1 MALKFITAEEAASFV
16 NHDDNVGFSGF
27 TPAGCPKVVPVA
39 IANKA
44 MEEHAKGNPFQIGMF
59 TGASTGDKLDGSLAR
74 ANAIKFRTPYQSSKD
89 LRALLNARGAHYYD
103 MHLSEL
109 AQSLRYGFLGKV
121 DVAIIEAAEVTE
133 DGEIVPTSGVG
144 ISPTICNLADRIII
158 ELNDK
163 HPKAI
168 RGMHDIYEP
177 LDPPVRREI
186 PVYKPSDR
194 IGTPYIKVD
203 PAKIVG
209 VVKTS
214 EPNEG
219 GSFSPLDDVMM
230 VIGKN
235 VANFLVSEMRAGRL
249 PKDFVPLQSGVGN
262 VANAVLGCM
271 GENKDIP
278 AFNVYTEVIQDAVI
292 ALMKQG
298 RVKFASGC
306 SLSVSNEVLD
316 DIYSNLDFFKD
327 KLLLRPQEISN
338 NPEVARR
345 LGLVAINTALEADIF
360 GNINST
366 HVAGTRMM
374 NGIGGSGDFTRSAML
389 SIFTTPSTAK
399 DGKISAFVPMVSHMD
414 HSEHSVKVI
423 ITEYGVA
430 DLRGKSPIQRAE
442 TIIEN
447 CVHPDYKPLL
457 KEYLAMGV
465 KGHTPQNL
473 KCCFAFHEELA
484 ASGDMHNV
492 DFSKYL
498 KC

>member
-1 MALKFITAEEAASFV
+1 MALKFITAEEAAMFV
-16 NHDDNVGFSGF
+16 NNDDNVGFSGF
-27 TPAGCPKVVPVA
+27 TPAGCPKVVPTA
-39 IANKA
+39 IAKRA
-44 MEEHAKGNPFQIGMF
+44 AEEHAKGNPFKIGMF
-59 TGASTGDKLDGSLAR
+59 TGASTGDKLDGELAR

-89 LRALLNARGAHYYD
+89 LRTLLNAHDTEYFD

-121 DVAIIEAAEVTE
+121 NVAIVEAADVTE
-133 DGEIVPTSGVG
+133 NGEIIPTSGVG
-144 ISPTICNLADRIII
+144 ITPTICCLADRIIV

-177 LDPPVRREI
+177 ADPPYRREI
-186 PVYKPSDR
+186 PVYTPSDR
-194 IGTPYIKVD
+194 IGTPFVKVD

-219 GSFSPLDDVMM
+219 GSFAPLDDVTMA
-230 VIGKN
+230 IGKN
-235 VANFLVSEMRAGRL
+235 VAAFLVEEIKAGRL
-249 PKDFVPLQSGVGN
+249 PKEFVPLQSGVGN

-271 GENKDIP
+271 GENKEIP

-292 ALMKQG
+292 SLMKEG

-306 SLSVSNEVLD
+306 SLTVSNEVLD
-316 DIYSNLDFFKD
+316 EIYSNLDFFKD

-338 NPEVARR
+338 SPEVARR
-345 LGLVAINTALEADIF
+345 LGLIAINTALEADIF

-366 HVAGTRMM
+366 HVSGVKMM

-399 DGKISAFVPMVSHMD
+399 GGKISAFVPMVSHMD

-423 ITEYGVA
+423 ISEYGVA
-430 DLRGKSPIQRAE
+430 DLRGKSPIQRARC
-442 TIIEN
+442 IIDN
-447 CVHPDYKPLL
+447 CVHPDYRPLL
-457 KEYLAMGV
+457 NEYLEMGV
-465 KGHTPQNL
+465 HGHTPQNL
-473 KCCFAFHEELA
+473 KACFAFHDELA
-484 ASGDMHNV
+484 KTGDMHNV
-492 DFSKYL
+492 DWSKYND
-498 KC
+498 